1 VLDSSP
7 RASADPDPA
16 GLPADEPGPVA
27 GSQDLPGSERGQNT
41 MPPEPPPGAGGG
53 EGGETARCIRLA
65 RQGDR
70 GAFADL
76 VIRYEATVL
85 RIACTLV
92 GNRTD
97 AEDVAQEVFL
107 RLYHQLNRLD
117 PERDPIGWVYRL
129 TIHASWNHLESRRRE
144 KRLQEGLRGA
154 ADPAETRPH
163 DGVESAEVR
172 QILNRSLQILP
183 PRVRAVFVLVEVE
196 GLEVAEVAK
205 LLRITRITV
214 RRHLSR
220 GREALRRHLRFWHPE
235 LLKS

>member
-1 VLDSSP
+1 VLDSRP
-7 RASADPDPA
+7 RASADPDPT

-27 GSQDLPGSERGQNT
+27 GSQKSPGAERGQDT

-70 GAFADL
+70 AAFADL

-85 RIACTLV
+85 RIARTLV

-107 RLYHQLNRLD
+107 RLYRHLNRLD

-129 TIHASWNHLESRRRE
+129 TVHASWGYLKSRRRE

-154 ADPAETRPH
+154 ADPAETRAH
-163 DGVESAEVR
+163 DGVEAAEVR

-205 LLRITRITV
+205 VLRITRITV

-220 GREALRRHLRFWHPE
+220 GREALRRHLRYWHPE
-235 LLKS
+235 LIKP